1 MHSVKKVK
9 KVLTK
14 TFPRYCLK
22 SRKRYAPRF
31 KPVVSVANQET
42 QADLSDEDREALFA
56 ELPFHFL
63 SSPESDTE
71 VEEHLNT
78 SPSYTCPIPSSNQV
92 LKSSRRSTAYCT
104 PTQGEVTDFD
114 PRDISV
120 DRDDESFVHRS
131 DSEEQ
136 LHDTHTPRTCPERS
150 HQFNPLY
157 IEHSKEESSDSVVND
172 KPDQSSNRNRNAIQ
186 LPSLVIN
193 SPADLI
199 KLVPRRPFSERD
211 NLTEDSLES
220 SVSENEATSQ
230 ASNLQTITRKI
241 TP

>member
-9 KVLTK
+9 KVLTR
-14 TFPRYCLK
+14 TFPRYCLR
-22 SRKRYAPRF
+22 SHKRYAPLF

-120 DRDDESFVHRS
+120 DSDDESFVRRS

-150 HQFNPLY
+150 YQFNPFY
-157 IEHSKEESSDSVVND
+157 IEHSKEESSDSDIDD

-199 KLVPRRPFSERD
+199 KLVLRRPFSERD
-211 NLTEDSLES
+211 NLTED
-220 SVSENEATSQ
+220 
-230 ASNLQTITRKI
+230 
-241 TP
+241 